1 MSTDQATI
9 DRLRAELAE
18 ARAIATKLRTEVKDA
33 ALACCELRRDLAGA
47 CTERD
52 RMRSRLALIRS
63 YAQGQN
69 ARHEVTETSP
79 TGDDWNKLY
88 DHVLG
93 LTQ

>member
-18 ARAIATKLRTEVKDA
+18 ARAIATKLKT
-33 ALACCELRRDLAGA
+33 
-47 CTERD
+47 
-52 RMRSRLALIRS
+52 RLALLRA
-63 YAQGQN
+63 YAVGQN

-88 DHVLG
+88 DRVLD
-93 LTQ
+93 LTS